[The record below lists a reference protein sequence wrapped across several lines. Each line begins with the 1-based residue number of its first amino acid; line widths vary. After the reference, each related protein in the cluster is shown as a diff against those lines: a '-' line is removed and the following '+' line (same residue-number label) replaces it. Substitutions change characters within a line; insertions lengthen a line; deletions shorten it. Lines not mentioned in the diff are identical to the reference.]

1 MGVRGRR
8 RRITGIL
15 VVQEDDDRGT
25 PRHRLD
31 GQGAL
36 GQLLR
41 LIDDDAVEGRGEFLD
56 RLPVADE
63 AEVGQG
69 PGQGIEPAQDLG
81 PS

>member
-1 MGVRGRR
+1 MELRGRR
-8 RRITGIL
+8 RRITGML
-15 VVQEDDDRGT
+15 VVHEDDDRGT

-41 LIDDDAVEGRGEFLD
+41 LIDDDAVEGRREFLD

-63 AEVGQG
+63 AEVGQRPG
-69 PGQGIEPAQDLG
+69 PGIEPAKDFG